1 MRTSIWYRTELKN
14 PDKSGHYLAYRG
26 WGMGGKADG
35 DHDHGYMYYDKK
47 TNRWYEYSDKRD
59 TAIVYYWTD
68 ATPDEWTDQDPPSVQ
83 LRNVKEAPNRFDIF
97 KGKTVGRGQSTGGN
111 PMQKAKEAKQELYN
125 ANSKNKVLSA

>member
-47 TNRWYEYSDKRD
+47 TDRWYEYRDLRD

-68 ATPDEWTDQDPPSVQ
+68 ATPDDWTEQDLHKQKQKYNVTLDDAWKKVVEAVDQYNM
-83 LRNVKEAPNRFDIF
+83 LR
-97 KGKTVGRGQSTGGN
+97 
-111 PMQKAKEAKQELYN
+111 ELT
-125 ANSKNKVLSA
+125 K